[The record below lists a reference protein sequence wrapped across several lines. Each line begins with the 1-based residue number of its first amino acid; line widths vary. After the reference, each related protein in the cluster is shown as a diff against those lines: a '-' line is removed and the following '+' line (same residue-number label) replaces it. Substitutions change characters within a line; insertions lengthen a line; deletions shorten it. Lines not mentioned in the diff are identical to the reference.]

1 MANLM
6 AIQSEMDTDVK
17 ESGGGFDVLP
27 GGQYKMVIVGDEL
40 KDNRAGNGKLLVP
53 KLQVVEGAH
62 AGVTIPDYINLTN
75 PNKQCQEIGQG
86 TLKKICRLCNVQYP
100 PTDTTTLYGKPM
112 SVKVAVQSFKS
123 NTTGNDLQSN
133 NVKSYSEVKSQAAPV
148 AAATQSADLP
158 W

>member
-53 KLQVVEGAH
+53 KLQVVDGAH

-86 TLKKICRLCNVQYP
+86 TLKKICRLCGVQYP
-100 PTDTTTLYGKPM
+100 PADTTALYGKPM
-112 SVKVAVQSFKS
+112 DVKVKVKNFKS

-133 NVKSYSEVKSQAAPV
+133 EIKGYSEVKAQAAPV
-148 AAATQSADLP
+148 AATPKTEDLP